1 MFSSFF
7 PWEFKNNFPH
17 LLQEGKFGL
26 YALSC
31 YDPFLEKIYQNS
43 VPGHYLEGGKWSVLN
58 PQDITVS
65 WLENNINT
73 LDFFSAGQSYK
84 VLMSELLSPSVQEF
98 LLEENIDWGN
108 RYFLLSFQKENK
120 FYEKLKKKK
129 EVHTYKIKT
138 PNFWEYDKLMKFICE
153 QMSIPLTFAVQSY
166 LVEHT
171 TPEPSEYIHI
181 LKKLTLL
188 GKPLV
193 NITIDDVKA
202 EMELDKFDN
211 FALANLWA
219 SKKHKS
225 FFKKLLPFINNQSEM
240 IKFFGFMQS
249 HILKMVDT
257 SYMIEKPKL
266 SKYDKEIELHARL
279 WSKAELR
286 DELKFFGNCEILA
299 KQKSSELTL
308 ELRNRLIA
316 SYQN

>member
-7 PWEFKNNFPH
+7 PWEFKNNFPN

-43 VPGHYLEGGKWSVLN
+43 VPGHFLEGGKWSVLN
-58 PQDITVS
+58 PQDITVD

-84 VLMSELLSPSVQEF
+84 VLMSELLSPAVQEF
-98 LLEENIDWGN
+98 LLSEEIDWGN

-120 FYEKLKKKK
+120 FFEKLKKKK

-138 PNFWEYDKLMKFICE
+138 PNFWEYDKLMKFICD
-153 QMSIPLTFAVQSY
+153 QMSLPLAYPVQSF

-171 TPEPSEYIHI
+171 PPEPAEYIHI
-181 LKKLTLL
+181 LKKLSLL
-188 GKPLV
+188 GKPINSL
-193 NITIDDVKA
+193 TIEDVKE
-202 EMELDKFDN
+202 EMDQDKFDN
-211 FALANLWA
+211 FGLARLWA

-225 FFKKLLPFINNQSEM
+225 FFKKLLPFIHNQVEM

-249 HILKMVDT
+249 HILKMADT
-257 SYMIEKPKL
+257 SYLAGKPRP
-266 SKYDKEIELHARL
+266 SKYDKEIDLHSKL

-286 DELKFFGNCEILA
+286 DEMKFFGNCEILA
-299 KQKSSELTL
+299 KQKSGELTQV
-308 ELRNRLIA
+308 LRGRLLA
-316 SYQN
+316 SYQQ